1 MRQDTYLFFYRVEG
15 KTGCQVEDVLIFF
28 TGADH
33 VPPLGFEG
41 TSLTFQHSPTDK
53 FATAS
58 TCNPELCLPTCYG
71 EDLDAF
77 EEAMIMSLKDNDGFG
92 GV

>member
-1 MRQDTYLFFYRVEG
+1 MKQDTNVCFSTVEG
-15 KTGCQVEDVLIFF
+15 KTGCKVEDVLVFF

-41 TSLTFQHSPTDK
+41 ASLTFQHSPTDK

-58 TCNPELCLPTCYG
+58 TCDPELRLPTCYG
-71 EDLDAF
+71 EDIDAF
-77 EEAMIMSLKDNDGFG
+77 EEAMLKDNDGFG